1 MDTLS
6 STDPVIP
13 VAGWA
18 LAYVGAGWNGTEG
31 MVRIAGKEEMERRG
45 VSDMTCLP
53 GQQLTP
59 HLLASRSVP
68 IA

>member
-18 LAYVGAGWNGTEG
+18 RAYVGAGWNGTEG
-31 MVRIAGKEEMERRG
+31 MVRTAGKEEMEGREGSEGRE
-45 VSDMTCLP
+45 P
-53 GQQLTP
+53 GRMGREDGTD
-59 HLLASRSVP
+59 
-68 IA
+68 

>member
-18 LAYVGAGWNGTEG
+18 LRWSRLLAYVGAGWNGTEG
-31 MVRIAGKEEMERRG
+31 MVRIAGKEEMEGRE
-45 VSDMTCLP
+45 P
-53 GQQLTP
+53 GRMGREDGTD
-59 HLLASRSVP
+59 
-68 IA
+68 